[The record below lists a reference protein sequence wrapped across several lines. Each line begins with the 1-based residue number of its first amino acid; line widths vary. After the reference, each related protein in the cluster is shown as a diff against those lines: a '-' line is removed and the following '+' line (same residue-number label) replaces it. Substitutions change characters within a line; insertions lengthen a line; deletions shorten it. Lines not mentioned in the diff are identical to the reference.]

1 MILPIVKPGK
11 EGFNKAGKY
20 RPISLINIG
29 EKILAKLLIDRINHH
44 LYSKRPLNENQ
55 YAFLP

>member
-11 EGFNKAGKY
+11 ERQNEAGKY

-29 EKILAKLLIDRINHH
+29 EHTRETINRQNKPPHIFQKI
-44 LYSKRPLNENQ
+44 LNENQ
-55 YAFLP
+55 Y